1 MTGVCRPV
9 EAVPGPGRIHRRA
22 AVPRQPQRGWR
33 PAVLRRRPPLLA
45 GLLRPDWGRPRHP
58 PAPPRPCHPVT
69 PGCPS
74 KPCAAACSRG
84 PVRGAHL
91 FRSLRADLCSSF
103 RRIRRHVPAA
113 PRGPVRQRNS
123 FRVLHPALCQL
134 GRAVLVS
141 AGELRVASAAW
152 QHAAGT
158 PAGRRD
164 GCCWTVAGPAGGAEA
179 RFRCT
184 QARAS
189 GRRLA
194 RLAVTGFAASRP
206 RNYPAGRLS
215 ARRRVGRL
223 QDPDSHLH
231 ALFEA

>member
-1 MTGVCRPV
+1 MHPAPGDRRLRSRQLARQTRGTPTRRHAADVAGTHRSRRPV
-9 EAVPGPGRIHRRA
+9 EAPD
-22 AVPRQPQRGWR
+22 
-33 PAVLRRRPPLLA
+33 LA
-45 GLLRPDWGRPRHP
+45 LLRCPGDPYGNHQPGSSLQGSPLRLRYSAWFVIRSL
-58 PAPPRPCHPVT
+58 PVT

-158 PAGRRD
+158 PAGWRD
-164 GCCWTVAGPAGGAEA
+164 GCC
-179 RFRCT
+179 
-184 QARAS
+184 
-189 GRRLA
+189 
-194 RLAVTGFAASRP
+194 
-206 RNYPAGRLS
+206 
-215 ARRRVGRL
+215 
-223 QDPDSHLH
+223 
-231 ALFEA
+231 